1 MIAAIAIRVV
11 QKYYYRHLNKKH
23 ERAYAASSQQ
33 ERLEEDSQAEKKGN
47 RSLTFR
53 YTT

>member
-1 MIAAIAIRVV
+1 MIAAIRVV
-11 QKYYYRHLNKKH
+11 QKYYYRRLNEKH
-23 ERAYAASSQQ
+23 ERAYAASSEQ